1 MNTELYLSLL
11 KEEIAPALGCTEP
24 ISIAYASAKAREALG
39 EIPTRILVQVSRNI
53 LKNAMGVGIPGT
65 DMVGLEIASSL
76 GALGGDPNASL
87 EVLHSITEETVSA
100 AKKMVAE
107 KGVEVALE
115 PTEKK
120 FFIRVTV
127 YGPSGEAQTVI
138 EDMHTNITYIMKNGV
153 TLFENPSEGAA
164 AAAGKGALVTIDGIY
179 EFVKAVDWKELRFLQ
194 QAVDL
199 NRSIAQEGLSRPY
212 GLQVGRSIYESMQ
225 LDENTEDVMDYAVAL
240 TCAAADARMSGSRMP
255 VMTSCGSGNQGI
267 TATLPVVALA
277 ERKKLSEEMLYRGL
291 AMSCLVT
298 IHVKSY
304 IGRLSPLCGCGVGA
318 SIGACCAVTYLM
330 GGNLEQIKCAIR
342 NVIADVSGVICDG
355 AKAGCALKIAT
366 AVASAYRCSML
377 ALRNISA
384 TPLDGIVS
392 SDVEKTIRNL
402 GQLGTDGMADTDRV
416 ILDMMVA
423 SR

>member
-164 AAAGKGALVTIDGIY
+164 AAAGRGALVTIDGIY
-179 EFVKAVDWKELRFLQ
+179 EFVKSVDWKELRFLQ

-212 GLQVGRSIYESMQ
+212 GLQVGRSIYESRQ

-366 AVASAYRCSML
+366 AVASA
-377 ALRNISA
+377 
-384 TPLDGIVS
+384 PLFHARPA
-392 SDVEKTIRNL
+392 EYQRHAIRWNCL
-402 GQLGTDGMADTDRV
+402 F
-416 ILDMMVA
+416 
-423 SR
+423 

>member
-153 TLFENPSEGAA
+153 TLFENPSEGAT
-164 AAAGKGALVTIDGIY
+164 AAAGRGALVTIDGIY
-179 EFVKAVDWKELRFLQ
+179 EFVKSVDWKELRFLQ

-212 GLQVGRSIYESMQ
+212 GLQVGRSIYESRQ

-423 SR
+423 NR

>member
-1 MNTELYLSLL
+1 
-11 KEEIAPALGCTEP
+11 
-24 ISIAYASAKAREALG
+24 
-39 EIPTRILVQVSRNI
+39 
-53 LKNAMGVGIPGT
+53 
-65 DMVGLEIASSL
+65 MVGLEIASSL

-164 AAAGKGALVTIDGIY
+164 AAAGRGALVTIDGIY

-423 SR
+423 NR

>member
-1 MNTELYLSLL
+1 MNTELYISLL

-24 ISIAYASAKAREALG
+24 IAIAYASAKAREALG
-39 EIPTRILVQVSRNI
+39 EAPARILVQVSRNI

-65 DMVGLEIASSL
+65 DMVGLEIAASL

-87 EVLHSITEETVSA
+87 EVLHSITEETVCS
-100 AKKMVAE
+100 AKKMVSE

-127 YGPSGEAQTVI
+127 YGPSGEAQAVI
-138 EDMHTNITYIMKNGV
+138 EDMHTNITYIMKNGK
-153 TLFENPSEGAA
+153 TLFEKPSEGAA
-164 AAAGKGALVTIDGIY
+164 AAAGRGALVTIEGIY
-179 EFVKAVDWKELRFLQ
+179 DFVKAVDWKELRFLQ
-194 QAVDL
+194 QAVEL

-225 LDENTEDVMDYAVAL
+225 LDENTEDIMDYAIAL

-267 TATLPVVALA
+267 TATLPVIALA

-330 GGNLEQIKCAIR
+330 GGSLEQIKCAIR

-384 TPLDGIVS
+384 TPLDG
-392 SDVEKTIRNL
+392 DVYKR
-402 GQLGTDGMADTDRV
+402 QR
-416 ILDMMVA
+416 
-423 SR
+423 RW

>member
-153 TLFENPSEGAA
+153 TLF
-164 AAAGKGALVTIDGIY
+164 
-179 EFVKAVDWKELRFLQ
+179 DWKELRFLQ

-423 SR
+423 NR

>member
-138 EDMHTNITYIMKNGV
+138 EDMHTNITYVMKNGV

-164 AAAGKGALVTIDGIY
+164 AAAGRGALVTIDGIY

-392 SDVEKTIRNL
+392 SDVEKTIRIL
-402 GQLGTDGMADTDRV
+402 GQLGTDDMADTDRV

-423 SR
+423 NR

>member
-39 EIPTRILVQVSRNI
+39 EIPTRIMVQVSRNI

-164 AAAGKGALVTIDGIY
+164 AAAGRGALVTIDGIY
-179 EFVKAVDWKELRFLQ
+179 EFVKSVDWKELRFLQ

-423 SR
+423 NR

>member
-164 AAAGKGALVTIDGIY
+164 AAAGRGALVTIDGLY
-179 EFVKAVDWKELRFLQ
+179 EFVKSVDWKELRFLQ

-212 GLQVGRSIYESMQ
+212 GLQVGRSIYESRQ

-423 SR
+423 NR